1 MGRMRGRGGESGVG
15 GVGVGV
21 RVGSCAWIRARKAV
35 KLCDNGF
42 VRTTFIEDTMPSV
55 ARILSKQKLSL
66 SSLSHCACSP
76 GHTERDKSQ
85 GSSHWQQKPTGL
97 PSLLCGGHFSRAP
110 SHNSSFFTESSSPS
124 RSSKC
129 EDIIAVTFK
138 TFKTSQRTRDHAPLI
153 PCGHEVV

>member
-1 MGRMRGRGGESGVG
+1 MGRDAEWGACVGEGVWEGGSGVG

-66 SSLSHCACSP
+66 SSLSHCACS
-76 GHTERDKSQ
+76 
-85 GSSHWQQKPTGL
+85 
-97 PSLLCGGHFSRAP
+97 
-110 SHNSSFFTESSSPS
+110 
-124 RSSKC
+124 
-129 EDIIAVTFK
+129 
-138 TFKTSQRTRDHAPLI
+138 
-153 PCGHEVV
+153 